1 MVTSVDFYPEEE
13 YYFLSGCMDR
23 KLRLWSIHQ
32 GCVLRWV
39 QAPSIITA
47 VQFCPGGTGHSDDRD
62 D

>member
-1 MVTSVDFYPEEE
+1 MVTSVDSYPEEQ

-47 VQFCPGGTGHSDDRD
+47 VQFCPGGK
-62 D
+62 